1 MGQLCYYR
9 IDYCPFCGQK
19 ININTVREEDKS
31 ADYSTMST
39 LRGLLKERYDN
50 NDSKKESDE
59 LDKEIKELDRKI
71 NEMWSF
77 GEYESEE

>member
-59 LDKEIKELDRKI
+59 LDKEIKELERKI